1 MSVNSKRTI
10 QLFSLRIGLLIAS
23 ILATLLPTTAAAY
36 DAPGRGSPVRKA
48 VLDAVRPY
56 AEDAYGA
63 PIEFV
68 VREIRVGRVT
78 AFLQLE
84 GQRPGGRPINVAKSP
99 LHLRDGQPLD
109 LINEPSTEALLRFT
123 GGAWRVMH
131 HAHAPTDVW
140 WADSE
145 YCPLFADVLPEIC
158 RTPAR
163 P

>member
-1 MSVNSKRTI
+1 MSVNSKGKFR
-10 QLFSLRIGLLIAS
+10 LFGPRIGLPVAS
-23 ILATLLPTTAAAY
+23 ILAALLPSSATAY

-48 VLDAVRPY
+48 VLDAVRPF

-68 VREIRVGRVT
+68 VREIRVVRGS
-78 AFLQLE
+78 AFVRLE
-84 GQRPGGRPINVAKSP
+84 GQRPGGRPINLARSP
-99 LHLRDGQPLD
+99 LHLRDGEPLD

-123 GGAWRVMH
+123 GGAWKVIH

-140 WADSE
+140 WASSE
-145 YCPLFADVLPEIC
+145 YCPRFADVLPEIC
-158 RTPAR
+158 PTPAR